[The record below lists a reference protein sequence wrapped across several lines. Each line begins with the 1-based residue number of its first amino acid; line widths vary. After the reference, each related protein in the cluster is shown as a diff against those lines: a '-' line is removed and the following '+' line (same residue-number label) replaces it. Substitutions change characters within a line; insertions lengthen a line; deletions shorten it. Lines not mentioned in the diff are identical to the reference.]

1 MPVKLFSGLPGAGKT
16 AQMVAEIV
24 RYQEK
29 EPQRQ
34 RFYMGIRGLLPSLA
48 TELTMQQLE
57 RWWEVLPP
65 ESVIFLDEAQ
75 EDHLM
80 PLDRGQPKDWVK
92 RIRKVRHEGMD
103 FVLTVQHP
111 CDLSPTVRRLVDQH
125 VHTVRKFNTK
135 VIMKYTWGRCIEKPE
150 GERVQRAGIEEVG
163 TLPAEIFQLYDSAV
177 THNMK
182 AKIPRKVYYFAAL
195 VLLAVASVVSVPLMV
210 KRAQAHNQ
218 QMISGEAPAS
228 SSSSASVPAGS
239 RQPEKE
245 GLRQRDFAAWMK
257 PRVDG
262 LPWSAPMFDEL
273 QVKAQP
279 RLFCVA
285 VDDGRCTCMTEQ
297 GTRYA
302 VPLDRC
308 RSMVAD
314 GVYNPFAE
322 GIDGRTQERQDRSR
336 SQAQPQALASG
347 DVLPMGTGPTNHAA
361 RDTASA
367 YTPPEYHA
375 WQSDPFG
382 QQSGK

>member
-29 EPQRQ
+29 EPDRP

-65 ESVIFLDEAQ
+65 ESVIFIDESQ

-80 PLDRGQPKDWVK
+80 PLDRGQPKEWVK

-111 CDLSPTVRRLVDQH
+111 CDLSPTVRRLVDVH

-135 VIMKYTWGRCIEKPE
+135 VVMKYTWGRCIEKPE
-150 GERVQRAGIEEVG
+150 GERVQKAGIEEVG
-163 TLPAEIFQLYDSAV
+163 TLPAEIFQLYDSAIS
-177 THNMK
+177 HNMK
-182 AKIPRKVYYFAAL
+182 AKIPRKVYYFGAMVVLAIAA
-195 VLLAVASVVSVPLMV
+195 VVAVPVMV
-210 KRAQAHNQ
+210 KRAQGHNVK
-218 QMISGEAPAS
+218 MISGEGPAS
-228 SSSSASVPAGS
+228 SSSTSAPG
-239 RQPEKE
+239 RQPDKE
-245 GLRQRDFAAWMK
+245 GLRERDFAKWMK
-257 PRVDG
+257 PRIDG
-262 LPWSAPMFDEL
+262 LPWSAPMFDQL

-285 VDDGRCTCMTEQ
+285 VEDGRCSCMTEQ

-314 GVYNPFAE
+314 GVYNPFSE
-322 GIDGRTQERQDRSR
+322 GLDERTQERQDRSR
-336 SQAQPQALASG
+336 TQAKPQALASG
-347 DVLPMGTGPTNHAA
+347 DGLPMGTGATNHPQ
-361 RDTASA
+361 RDTATA
-367 YTPPEYHA
+367 YTPPEFRSWNA
-375 WQSDPFG
+375 DAFG
-382 QQSGK
+382 KK